1 MEVFPGEYRKLEM
14 TKSEK
19 LFVKYSERSKK
30 DFGYCIIHINPALQ
44 QGESIDAVV
53 IDDGVLF
60 FRFFEDVKNSNILS
74 QILPILF
81 TGADKSSKII
91 ENKLT
96 SNRVLL
102 GKDDKLLFPVVYL
115 MVFPDISRKDIL
127 NEGIRED
134 NIDRCIFKEDFSSL
148 KEDFDNVCS
157 QLLKNSFIDIAS
169 DSKSIDINMF
179 NSILQRIAPEY
190 TTVRLVSNK
199 TDYTIYAPG
208 VSNEMLVVTPDD
220 IAVRAYRLDVEQ
232 VNIVNKMEKGDQL
245 ILACAGSGKSVLL
258 IAKCFKAARM
268 NPDKHF
274 LITCYN
280 TNLRNLYIWYI
291 ERAGMKERNV
301 DCLTFDSL
309 CKKLLKDASLPVPS
323 YGDHFHD
330 ERRAA
335 AIRAMNEGRIHNKYY
350 GVFIDEV
357 QIFHREWYK
366 LCYNLLENKDS
377 KEHLFVI
384 CGDKTQNVEKLK
396 RHGKAPWNAG
406 EGYPNFRGGNK
417 SIRIEKNYR
426 NCIEVNSYINR
437 YAEYAKRLIGYYI
450 GQPVDDPDLFLRG
463 RAYKHGIGVKITIG
477 NNYAKDESLCVVKS
491 IREIHDQLNIPYD
504 EIAVILVRRQYKPKY
519 YYIAEKLLEDLYTA
533 GIPYNDMA
541 NIDDTNQ
548 GYYGDEGVSIVSI
561 QTSLGLDYRAVIICG
576 LMPFGLYEGV
586 KLPKKGKLTEDKEEE
601 LRRNIRLLY
610 VACSRAKDVLYLQL
624 PDDGTYSIYSKLLID
639 AYKDPEGLENE

>member
-19 LFVKYSERSKK
+19 LFVKYTERSKK
-30 DFGYCIIHINPALQ
+30 DFGCCIIHINPALQ
-44 QGESIDAVV
+44 QGESIDAVI

-60 FRFFEDVKNSNILS
+60 FRFYEDIKDSTILF
-74 QILPILF
+74 QILPILY
-81 TGADKSSKII
+81 TSTEKSSKII

-102 GKDDKLLFPVVYL
+102 GKDDKLLFPTIYL
-115 MVFPDISRKDIL
+115 MVFPDISREEIINKGISKDIL
-127 NEGIRED
+127 NQCIFRED
-134 NIDRCIFKEDFSSL
+134 LASL
-148 KEDFDNVCS
+148 KEDFDSVCS
-157 QLLKNSFIDIAS
+157 QLLKHSFFDI
-169 DSKSIDINMF
+169 SKDKISIDNNSF

-190 TTVRLVSNK
+190 TTVRLITNQ
-199 TDYTIYAPG
+199 TDYTVYAPG
-208 VSNEMLVVTPDD
+208 VSDEMLVITPDD

-268 NPDKHF
+268 NPDKQF

-309 CKKLLKDASLPVPS
+309 CKKLLKNASLPVPS
-323 YGDHFHD
+323 YGDHIHD

-335 AIRAMNEGRIHNKYY
+335 AIRAMNAGKIHNKYY

-377 KEHLFVI
+377 KEHIFVI

-437 YAEYAKRLIGYYI
+437 YAEYAKRLIGSYV
-450 GQPVDDPDLFLRG
+450 GQQVDDPDLFLRG
-463 RAYKHGIGVKITIG
+463 KAYKHGFGVKLAIG
-477 NNYAKDESLCVVKS
+477 NNYAKDESLCVIKS
-491 IREIHDQLNIPYD
+491 IREIHDHLNIPYD
-504 EIAVILVRRQYKPKY
+504 EIAVILVRRQYRPKY
-519 YYIAEKLLEDLYTA
+519 YYIAEQLIEDLYTA

-541 NIDDTNQ
+541 NIEETNQ

-639 AYKDPEGLENE
+639 AYKDPEGLGNE

>member
-1 MEVFPGEYRKLEM
+1 MEVFPGEYRKIEM

-19 LFVKYSERSKK
+19 LFVKYSERSQKE
-30 DFGYCIIHINPALQ
+30 FGYCIIHINPALQ
-44 QGESIDAVV
+44 QGESIDTV
-53 IDDGVLF
+53 IVEDGILF
-60 FRFFEDVKNSNILS
+60 FRFYEELKDANVLSN
-74 QILPILF
+74 ILPILF
-81 TGADKSSKII
+81 TSAKKSSEII
-91 ENKLT
+91 CNKLL

-102 GKDDKLLFPVVYL
+102 GEDKKLVFPVIYL
-115 MVFPDISRKDIL
+115 MVFPEISRSVI
-127 NEGIRED
+127 EGKGVSNTIVNHCVFSED
-134 NIDRCIFKEDFSSL
+134 LSSL
-148 KEDFDNVCS
+148 KENFDDYCIK
-157 QLLKNSFIDIAS
+157 LLEFSLNDLSKGKRNIDG
-169 DSKSIDINMF
+169 KMF

-190 TTVRLVSNK
+190 TTVRLISNQ
-199 TDYTIYAPG
+199 TDYTVYSPG
-208 VSNEMLVVTPDD
+208 VDNEMLVVTPDD
-220 IAVRAYRLDVEQ
+220 IAVRAYRLDTEQ

-268 NPDKHF
+268 NPDKRF

-280 TNLRNLYIWYI
+280 SNLRNLYVWYI

-309 CKKLLKDASLPVPS
+309 CKKLLKDASLPIPS
-323 YGDHFHD
+323 SGDQMHE

-335 AIRAMNEGRIHNKYY
+335 AIRAMNDGRIHKKYY

-357 QIFHREWYK
+357 QIFQREWYK
-366 LCYNLLENKDS
+366 LCYNLLENKDNS
-377 KEHLFVI
+377 EHIFVI

-437 YAEYAKRLIGYYI
+437 YAEYAKRLIGTYVD
-450 GQPVDDPDLFLRG
+450 QPVDDPDLFLRG
-463 RAYKHGIGVKITIG
+463 RAYKHGIGVKLNIG
-477 NNYAKDESLCVVKS
+477 NNYAKEESLSVIKC

-504 EIAVILVRRQYKPKY
+504 EIAVILARRQYKPKY
-519 YYIAEKLLEDLYTA
+519 YYIAYQLVQDLSTA

-541 NIDDTNQ
+541 NIEDTSQ
-548 GYYGDEGVSIVSI
+548 GYYGDEGVSIVTI
-561 QTSLGLDYRAVIICG
+561 QTSLGLDYRAVILCG
-576 LMPFGLYEGV
+576 LMPLGLYEGV
-586 KLPKKGKLTEDKEEE
+586 KKIQKEKMTEEKDEE

-624 PDDGTYSIYSKLLID
+624 PDDGTYSVYSKLLID
-639 AYKDPEGLENE
+639 AYKDPEGLGNE